1 MDKLWRALEGDLARV
16 EEVARAERDVLVTG
30 AVGAG
35 VYFLLH
41 RLASRAEAPVVFL
54 AENNQAASRAAFYAR
69 AVSRLV
75 AGREPTESEYAVFP
89 DYEPSNLI
97 DYQDPDISL
106 VEARNRVFEAV
117 AAGTAKVVFTPL
129 RALIRYALPPD
140 VFYSGF
146 IRLTTERLGGV
157 TPAAYASR
165 IPLSA
170 LSERLTTLGYERTG
184 MVVEEGQF
192 SLRGGLIDVFAV
204 GEDLPVRIDFFG
216 DEIDD
221 MSFFDPVSQRSL
233 SRLTRFT
240 VLPYKAGTIAL
251 TRERQAA
258 IAGKFA
264 KYKKTGRDVSE
275 SAMERIVEIVEGDL
289 GAMKDGAVP
298 PRAGFYTE
306 FAGGP
311 FTTLLDYLPAG
322 FTVVL
327 AEENLVLNET
337 LSYLRFWENR
347 FADWKRNGYSFLDVT
362 DYYKVSAVTHEALR
376 EALESSVRGR
386 TVVRATAFGA
396 MNGDKSARAT
406 FPWGLEFLPH
416 QRWLSTK
423 LAETIKAEGLADD
436 AVIVTN
442 FASRIRE
449 MLAESEVYANVHPG
463 VLPQGFRHPS
473 GLHLLTDHEMFG
485 EVEIAERA
493 PGRFSPKTAL
503 KSKDELKFGDFVV
516 HVDYGVGK
524 FIGLT
529 ENKIGGVVKSYVEIE
544 YDEGDK
550 LYVPVEQLDRLRIY
564 RFDGSAP
571 KLSNLNRDLWR
582 RTKAKVKAETEEIAL
597 RLLDLYKKRK
607 LLRGIEFSPTTV
619 WESEFEEGF
628 PYEMTSDQAR
638 AWEEVVRDMESPR
651 PMDRLV
657 CGDVGFGKTEIALR
671 SAFKA
676 VVDGRQVL
684 LLCPT
689 TILADQHF
697 HTFRRRFKPFP
708 FKVELLSRF
717 RTKKEQAE
725 VLRGLAAG
733 TVDVVIGTHR
743 ILSKDVQVK
752 NLGLLVVDEEQRFGV
767 MAKEKWKEKHTGVDV
782 LTLTATPIPRTLH
795 MSLIGIRDISLIET
809 APVERKSVKTY
820 VGEHDP
826 LLVRDAIL
834 REVGRGGQ
842 VYFLHNRIEDIE
854 VVKKR
859 IQALVGDAR
868 ISVAHGRMSEA
879 KLEEI
884 MNQFAIGAAEILL
897 STTIIENGLD
907 IPNVNTLVVDGAENL
922 GLAQMHQLRG
932 RVGRSHQ
939 QAYAYFF
946 HAPER
951 VLTHESQSR
960 LHAIYNYAYLGA
972 GYEIAQSDLRIRGA
986 GNVLGEEQHGLA
998 KQVGF
1003 DYYCEILARSINSL
1017 KVGEDGLGAPA
1028 DFEEQPSCIIDVPI
1042 PAFIPPTYIDDLIL
1056 RLDVLRNI
1064 AALRDEASIRDYES
1078 EIEDRFGRV
1087 PAEVENLLKII
1098 SLKNLATQIGIKAI
1112 SHNRIKNNFR
1122 LTFAEA
1128 DGPWFRTIT
1137 LVDGAATLAEKESL
1151 DLAIPLSADV
1161 VTKLEDFL
1169 KRLFLIRP
1177 AQEKRPR
1184 AALGQG

>member
-1 MDKLWRALEGDLARV
+1 
-16 EEVARAERDVLVTG
+16 VTV

-41 RLASRAEAPVVFL
+41 RLVERGDRPIVFV

-75 AGREPTESEYAVFP
+75 AGSEPSESEYAVFP

-97 DYQDPDISL
+97 DYQDPDVAL
-106 VEARNRVFEAV
+106 VEERNRVFEAV
-117 AAGTAKVVFTPL
+117 AAGTAKAIFTPL
-129 RALIRYALPPD
+129 RALLRYALPPD
-140 VFYSGF
+140 AFYAGF
-146 IRLTTERLGGV
+146 IRLTTERSSAA

-165 IPLSA
+165 MQLSA
-170 LSERLTTLGYERTG
+170 LSERLSALGYERTG

-192 SLRGGLIDVFAV
+192 SQRGGIMDVFAV

-216 DEIDD
+216 DDIDE

-240 VLPYKAGTIAL
+240 VLPYRAGAIAL
-251 TRERQAA
+251 TPERQAA
-258 IAGKFA
+258 VAGKFT
-264 KYKKTGRDVSE
+264 KYKKTCRDVFE
-275 SAMERIVEIVEGDL
+275 SALERIVEIVEGDL

-306 FAGGP
+306 FAGES
-311 FTTLLDYLPAG
+311 FTTLVDYLPG
-322 FTVVL
+322 KFTVVA
-327 AEENLVLNET
+327 AEENLVLSET

-347 FADWKRNGYSFLDVT
+347 FADWRRNGYSFLDVT
-362 DYYKVSAVTHEALR
+362 DYYKVPVVTLDALR
-376 EALESSVRGR
+376 DAFESSVRGKG
-386 TVVRATAFGA
+386 VFRATAFGA
-396 MNGDKSARAT
+396 PNGDKSARPA
-406 FPWGLEFLPH
+406 FAWGLEFLPH

-423 LAETIKAEGLADD
+423 LAETLKTEDLADD

-442 FASRIRE
+442 FASRVRE
-449 MLAESEVYANVHPG
+449 MLAESEVFANVHAG

-473 GLHLLTDHEMFG
+473 GLHLLTDHEIFG

-516 HVDYGVGK
+516 HVDYGIGK

-564 RFDGSAP
+564 RFGDSAP

-582 RTKAKVKAETEEIAL
+582 RTKAKVKSETEEIAL

-628 PYEMTSDQAR
+628 PYEMTSDQAH

-671 SAFKA
+671 AAFKA

-684 LLCPT
+684 MLCPT
-689 TILADQHF
+689 TILADQHY

-708 FKVELLSRF
+708 FRVELLSRF
-717 RTKKEQAE
+717 RTKKEQTE
-725 VLRGLAAG
+725 VLRGMAAG

-752 NLGLLVVDEEQRFGV
+752 NLGLLIVDEEQRFGV
-767 MAKEKWKEKHTGVDV
+767 MAKEKWKEKHPGVDV

-820 VGEHDP
+820 VGEYDP

-842 VYFLHNRIEDIE
+842 VYFLHNLVEDIE
-854 VVKKR
+854 VAKKR
-859 IQALVGDAR
+859 VLALAPDAR
-868 ISVAHGRMSEA
+868 ISVAHGRMSESR
-879 KLEEI
+879 LEEI
-884 MNQFAIGAAEILL
+884 MNQFAIGASDILL

-932 RVGRSHQ
+932 RVGRSHL
-939 QAYAYFF
+939 QAFAYFF

-951 VLTHESQSR
+951 ILTRESQSR
-960 LHAIYNYAYLGA
+960 LRAIYNYAYLGA

-1003 DYYCEILARSINSL
+1003 DYYCEMLARSINSL
-1017 KVGEDGLGAPA
+1017 KVGEEGLGASA
-1028 DFEEQPSCIIDVPI
+1028 DFEESPSCVIDVPI

-1064 AALRDEASIRDYES
+1064 AALRDEASILDYES
-1078 EIEDRFGRV
+1078 EIEDRFGDV
-1087 PAEVENLLKII
+1087 PPEVENLLKII
-1098 SLKNLATQIGIKAI
+1098 SLKNLATQLGIKSI
-1112 SHNRIKNNFR
+1112 SHNRVKNDFR
-1122 LTFAEA
+1122 LTFDEA
-1128 DGPWFRTIT
+1128 DGPWFRKIT
-1137 LVDGAATLAEKESL
+1137 LVDGVAKLAEKDSL

-1177 AQEKRPR
+1177 PREKRTSAP
-1184 AALGQG
+1184 AGK